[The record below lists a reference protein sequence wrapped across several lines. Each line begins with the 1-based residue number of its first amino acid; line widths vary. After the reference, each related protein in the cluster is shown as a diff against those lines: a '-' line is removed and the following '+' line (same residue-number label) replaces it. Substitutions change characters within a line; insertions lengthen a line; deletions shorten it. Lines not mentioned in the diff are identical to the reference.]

1 MDLET
6 MYKGIAF
13 SPVASLVEDIGAG
26 DTTIKVDSTSGFPQ
40 APNYATIGTDEQAE
54 TIYYGGMT
62 GDTLS
67 GCRRGVE
74 GVAKEWQTG
83 ELVGRNFTNKDYE
96 TLIANIN
103 NLNTGKWET
112 PSAQT
117 KDNFIMFDDN
127 GKPVDSGKKA
137 SDFDASGAAEKVNE
151 TLGNH
156 TGNNTIHISD
166 SERQKWNGAVTDK
179 HTHTNKAALDRITQ
193 EKITSWDKAV
203 TDMAN
208 KADKTD
214 LPNKVVSVSLIA
226 DSWVQSSEGIYTQ
239 AIANESIKDNM
250 KLNLSFTGISIV
262 KTLSDA
268 GVTGLMVENNAG
280 TASVI
285 AYGEKPSV
293 AIPVQIELVEI
304 KAVN

>member
-26 DTTIKVDSTSGFPQ
+26 DTTIKVDSTAGFPQ

-103 NLNTGKWET
+103 RLNTGKWET
-112 PSAQT
+112 PNSKT
-117 KDNFIMFDDN
+117 KDNFVMFDEN

-137 SDFDASGAAEKVNE
+137 SDFDASGAAGKVNE

-156 TGNNTIHISD
+156 TRNNTIHISY
-166 SERQKWNGAVTDK
+166 SERQKWN
-179 HTHTNKAALDRITQ
+179 
-193 EKITSWDKAV
+193 EAV

-214 LPNKVVSVSLIA
+214 LSNKVVSVSLIV
-226 DSWVQSSEGIYTQ
+226 DSWVQSSEGVYTQ
-239 AIANESIKDNM
+239 SITNENIKDNM
-250 KLNLSFTGISIV
+250 KLNLSFTDISLV
-262 KTLSDA
+262 KTLADA
-268 GVTGLMVENNAG
+268 GVMGFMIENNSG

-293 AIPVQIELVEI
+293 VIPVQIELVDI
-304 KAVN
+304 KVVN

>member
-26 DTTIKVDSTSGFPQ
+26 DTTIKVDSTAGFPQ

-83 ELVGRNFTNKDYE
+83 ELIGRNFTNKDYE

-112 PSAQT
+112 PAAKT
-117 KDNFIMFDDN
+117 KDSFIMFDEN

-137 SDFDASGAAEKVNE
+137 TDFDASGSADAVSKN
-151 TLGNH
+151 LNSH
-156 TGNNTIHISD
+156 TRDGDIHITSK
-166 SERQKWNGAVTDK
+166 ERQKWDGAVTDK
-179 HTHTNKAALDRITQ
+179 HTHSNKTVLDGISQ
-193 EKITSWDKAV
+193 EDVTSWDEKTETKTQMV
-203 TDMAN
+203 TLSVDSWTSSSGNFEQQLSSVSITAN
-208 KADKTD
+208 QQVNLSANVDN
-214 LPNKVVSVSLIA
+214 LLKVVSP
-226 DSWVQSSEGIYTQ
+226 
-239 AIANESIKDNM
+239 
-250 KLNLSFTGISIV
+250 IV
-262 KTLSDA
+262 PENRSGQLYV
-268 GVTGLMVENNAG
+268 VTK
-280 TASVI
+280 
-285 AYGEKPSV
+285 EKPDSN
-293 AIPVQIELVEI
+293 IEVQLTIFNLKGVQ
-304 KAVN
+304 